1 MDSLKSFEIGNFNP
15 EQDQYIQAS
24 AGTGKTFTI
33 RKISAELVK
42 RDIPL
47 SDVLF
52 VTYTDKAAG
61 EMRARIREE
70 MNECL
75 SKAEAKTRP
84 LFERACQDVDK
95 AVIGTIH
102 SFCRKTLH
110 DFAYEAN
117 VPFDM
122 ENADY
127 QAAKVIIDKAIRDEW
142 EDEICNLAVKKS
154 LPEDVED
161 IKAMLVSAL
170 KSYSPEKTPVLPPQ
184 NILEW
189 IEQNPEAKKHW
200 AVLKGNLHAEFV
212 VAKGKGTNTCVVSSL
227 VDEIKAWSKGVLF
240 KLGTSLV
247 SATDPKL
254 RESLEYFFSIRDGKK
269 IKLMSEQEIARYKFL
284 NEKTKILYDRWQQEK
299 KHQKEQSFDD
309 MISAVREAVCPD
321 GKTPAEPTFL
331 CKKIRGAYKI
341 AIIDEF
347 QDTNEYQWNIFDTVF
362 LKSNTNHLIV
372 VGDPK
377 QSIYSFQGADLQVY
391 RRARECIG
399 KGSELDTNFRSSVS
413 MIKAC
418 NLIFK
423 VGDNTRNP
431 FLPKGDFKDSNYPKD
446 VKNQRKNALLNG
458 VETAP
463 IWVSPIVP
471 NKGYARFAVQKII
484 DCCKVVDGKTA
495 LQIFG
500 RGSSEPRNVDYS
512 DFAVLGRTRS
522 EMDEI
527 KASLAEVGIPFVLYK
542 DATLFDSRECSEWI
556 AVLRML
562 AASDLGGYN
571 RKLVNSVFVTD
582 FFGID
587 LDKLED
593 DPQKNA
599 GEKVRL
605 MIESWRLLASKK
617 CWTEL
622 QEQIYEDTQV
632 EKFLS
637 TPSRLQDLMKL
648 RQIGNYI
655 FGYLYEK
662 KATLQQAIKHLETL
676 SKDSKM
682 AGDEEKNI
690 VAKGTD
696 FKAVQLM
703 TIHASKGLEFPVV
716 ISCAGDKGVNDGA
729 GGPFIYSVDDE
740 DAEGSEKGAQK
751 KYFGYDDTSKKMRQS
766 EEIEEWHRLLYVDYT
781 RASSL
786 LILPQYDR
794 WFVSEKEDRTLP
806 SGRTIKVNAK
816 EIRYHLV
823 MNKLKLGEDGC
834 EIIDEK
840 NPWSYLAFAHREI
853 CKDNVNVEFAKK
865 CGDAEDSKYATLC
878 NWDGSWNI
886 DELGKVVS
894 EQLAF
899 FNKDEK
905 PDSTEL
911 PDAET
916 IGQVCNAIKESTLYQ
931 HSYSSI
937 GNKASGVEI
946 QSFDG
951 ELQNKAG
958 EEPEEDADLNSS
970 EIFDDYPRGSL
981 FGDALHS
988 VFEHLEFDRIGNL
1001 TLEDAENDLELQ
1013 SLIES
1018 SFLSQ
1023 GLPIGKHPDWMKRTV
1038 GIVWNTMN
1046 ALLPEIHGTEKTGEV
1061 FSLKKLDASER
1072 LAEMEFRLKAN
1083 KDEENLSEDFLKTF
1097 CKGFMDLV
1105 FVQKDGDKEYYSVLD
1120 WKSNLLDKYDSQ
1132 ASFEAVREHYSIQMI
1147 LYSYCLI
1154 QWLSSIMH
1162 KNLEDVFNE
1171 NFGGIYYVFA
1181 RGCMAGDNSGIYAH
1195 TWSSF
1200 EKLQTDYEKV
1210 KKLMFVSRS
1219 TRRKK

>member
-1 MDSLKSFEIGNFNP
+1 MTDNIKLDPFDIKKFNP

-42 RDIPL
+42 RKIPL

-75 SKAEAKTRP
+75 AAADANTRP

-122 ENADY
+122 ENADC
-127 QAAKVIIDKAIRDEW
+127 QSAKVLIDKAIRDEW
-142 EDEICNLAVKKS
+142 EDEICALETKKS

-161 IKAMLVSAL
+161 IKDMLINSL
-170 KSYSPEKTPVLPPQ
+170 KTYSPEKESVLPPT

-200 AVLKGNLHAEFV
+200 AVLNKNLQAEFV
-212 VAKGKGTNTCVVSSL
+212 VTKGKAKNTCSVSSL
-227 VDEIKAWSKGVLF
+227 VGEIKAWSRGVLF
-240 KLGTSLV
+240 KLGTSLESSPDANV
-247 SATDPKL
+247 GK
-254 RESLEYFFSIRDGKK
+254 SLEYFFSIRDAKK
-269 IKLMSEQEIARYKFL
+269 IKLMPENELARYVFL
-284 NEKTKILYDRWQQEK
+284 NQKTKILYDRWQQEK
-299 KHQKEQSFDD
+299 KHQKEQTFED
-309 MISAVREAVCPD
+309 MITAVREAVCP
-321 GKTPAEPTFL
+321 GEKTPEKPTFL
-331 CKKIRGAYKI
+331 CQKIRDTYQI

-347 QDTNEYQWNIFDTVF
+347 QDTNEFQWNIFDTVF
-362 LKSNTNHLIV
+362 LKSDKNHLIV

-399 KGSELDTNFRSSVS
+399 KGSELKTNFRSSIS

-418 NLIFK
+418 NLIFT
-423 VGDNTRNP
+423 VGDKSRNP
-431 FLPKGDFKDSNYPKD
+431 FLPKGDFEKSNVPES
-446 VKNQRKNALLNG
+446 VKFQRQNALLNG
-458 VETAP
+458 AETSP

-471 NKGYARFAVQKII
+471 SKGFARFAVQKII
-484 DCCKVVDGKTA
+484 DCCTVTGDKTA
-495 LQIFG
+495 LQIFD
-500 RGSSEPRNVDYS
+500 RGESEPRNVNYS
-512 DFAVLGRTRS
+512 DFAILGRTRP

-527 KASLAEVGIPFVLYK
+527 KKCLTDVGIPFVLYK
-542 DATLFDSRECSEWI
+542 DASLFNSRECTEWI

-562 AASDLGGYN
+562 AAPDLAGYN
-571 RKLVNSVFVTD
+571 RKLVNSVLVTD

-587 LDKLED
+587 LDKLD
-593 DPQKNA
+593 NDSQKDA
-599 GEKVRL
+599 DESTRM
-605 MIESWRLLASKK
+605 MIESWRQLASQK

-622 QEQIYEDTQV
+622 QEQIYEDTHV

-637 TPSRLQDLMKL
+637 TPSTLQDLLKL

-676 SKDSKM
+676 SKDSQK
-682 AGDEEKNI
+682 ASDEESNI

-696 FKAVQLM
+696 FKAVKLM

-716 ISCAGDKGVNDGA
+716 ISCGGDKGVNDKAA
-729 GGPFIYSVDDE
+729 GPYVFSQDVESNDGGDVH
-740 DAEGSEKGAQK
+740 QK
-751 KYFGYDDTSKKMRQS
+751 KYFGYDTNSKKLRQG

-794 WFVSEKEDRTLP
+794 WFVCEKEERKDKNGK
-806 SGRTIKVNAK
+806 SYKADAKVN
-816 EIRYHLV
+816 RYNLV
-823 MNKLKLGEDGC
+823 MNKLKLDDNGC
-834 EIIDEK
+834 EIIDDS
-840 NPWSYLAFAHREI
+840 NSWSYLAYAHREI
-853 CKDNVNVEFAKK
+853 CKSDIQAKFAEG
-865 CGDAEDSKYATLC
+865 CGDDVNSKYAKLC
-878 NWDGSWNI
+878 DWDGDWDIGS
-886 DELGKVVS
+886 LGDDVAK
-894 EQLAF
+894 QLAF

-905 PDSTEL
+905 IDNTKL
-911 PDAET
+911 PSLET
-916 IGQVCNAIKESTLYQ
+916 IGLVSKSIKESTLYQ

-937 GNKASGVEI
+937 GNKASSVDI
-946 QSFDG
+946 QSIDG

-958 EEPEEDADLNSS
+958 EEQEELDLDSS
-970 EIFDDYPRGSL
+970 ELFDDYPRGAL

-988 VFEHLEFDRIGNL
+988 VFEHLDFNRIGNL

-1013 SLIES
+1013 GLIES
-1018 SFLSQ
+1018 CFLSQ

-1046 ALLPEIHGTEKTGEV
+1046 AVLPEIHGTEKTGNE

-1083 KDEENLSEDFLKTF
+1083 KNMDEEFLKTF
-1097 CKGFMDLV
+1097 CKGYMDLV
-1105 FVQKDGDKEYYSVLD
+1105 FVQRDGDREYYSVLD
-1120 WKSNLLDKYDSQ
+1120 WKSNVLERYDSA
-1132 ASFEAVREHYSIQMI
+1132 ASFEAVKEHYSIQMI

-1154 QWLSSIMH
+1154 QWLCNIWSKSP
-1162 KNLEDVFNE
+1162 KDVFEE

-1181 RGCMAGDNSGIYAH
+1181 RGCKQGENSGIYAH
-1195 TWSSF
+1195 TWKSF
-1200 EKLQTDYEKV
+1200 ENLQTDYEKV
-1210 KKLMFVSRS
+1210 KNLMFILRS